1 MYTFCLLLFSAI
13 SFLQFATIFIV
24 WPLVVYL
31 TNARGACREFS
42 SIFPRGNSTW
52 LSTAN
57 GTNWLWRVLSL
68 THLSLYSLCST
79 WRNTF
84 SWMNSNR
91 LVYLSICNV
100 NSVVLCYSSYTCPL
114 EHIGTYWLKSY
125 IHPHPVKS
133 IIHRTLW
140 WWIHEEAKKLQPNY
154 WLKHLEFFIQ
164 QILFMWNNYNTN
176 LSFDKQKCCWK

>member
-1 MYTFCLLLFSAI
+1 MPGVRVGNLVASFPGEIPHDFQLLMGQIGCGGF
-13 SFLQFATIFIV
+13 
-24 WPLVVYL
+24 
-31 TNARGACREFS
+31 
-42 SIFPRGNSTW
+42 
-52 LSTAN
+52 
-57 GTNWLWRVLSL
+57 LSL

-79 WRNTF
+79 WLNTF